1 MPTPRVIELAGV
13 TKRFGAVPAV
23 QDASLTVPRGSTHIL
38 LGSSGCGKSTI
49 LRLILGLVWPDAGTV
64 TVDGVVVTGDT
75 RASVVEQIGYV
86 VQSGGLFPH
95 LTAARNVTL
104 PAEVRHWPPERIR
117 PRLGDL
123 AAMVGFDARTLAR
136 LPGELSGGQRQRVS
150 LMRALMLDPP
160 VLLLDEPL
168 GALDPVVRAD
178 LQTQL
183 RQIFSRLG
191 KTVVMVTHDVAEAV
205 LFGAT
210 ISLMTRGRVVQQG
223 SFEEL
228 ARRPAEPF
236 VTEFLSAQAPPPEM
250 AAYLRR

>member
-1 MPTPRVIELAGV
+1 VIELAGV
-13 TKRFGAVPAV
+13 SKHFGSVPAV
-23 QDASLTVPRGSTHIL
+23 QDVSLTVPRGTTHVL

-49 LRLILGLVWPDAGTV
+49 LRLILGLAWPDAGSV
-64 TVDGVVVTGDT
+64 AVEGVVVNPDT
-75 RASVVEQIGYV
+75 RAIVVAQIGYV

-104 PAEVRHWPPERIR
+104 PAEVRHWPLERTR
-117 PRLGDL
+117 SRLTEL
-123 AAMVGFDARTLAR
+123 AAMVGFDAPTLGR

-178 LQTQL
+178 LQMQL
-183 RQIFSRLG
+183 RAIFSHLG

-210 ISLMTRGRVVQQG
+210 ISLMTQGRVVQQG

-236 VTEFLSAQAPPPEM
+236 VTEFLTAQAPPPEM

>member
-1 MPTPRVIELAGV
+1 VIQLSDV
-13 TKRFGAVPAV
+13 TKRFGSVVAVGDV
-23 QDASLTVPRGSTHIL
+23 SLAVPRGTTHVL

-49 LRLILGLVWPDAGTV
+49 LRLILGLAWPDTGTV
-64 TVDGVVVTGDT
+64 AVDGVVVTPDT
-75 RASVVEQIGYV
+75 RPSVVAQIGYV

-95 LTAARNVTL
+95 LTAGRNVTL
-104 PAEVRHWPPERIR
+104 PAEARHWPPERIR
-117 PRLGDL
+117 PRLADL
-123 AAMVGFDARTLAR
+123 AAMVGFDAATLAR
-136 LPGELSGGQRQRVS
+136 HPGELSGGQRQRVS

-178 LQTQL
+178 LQQQL
-183 RQIFSRLG
+183 REIFSRLG

-205 LFGAT
+205 LLGAA
-210 ISLMTRGRVVQQG
+210 ISLMTGGRVVQQG

-236 VTEFLSAQAPPPEM
+236 VTEFLGAQAPPPEM

>member
-1 MPTPRVIELAGV
+1 VIELAGV
-13 TKRFGAVPAV
+13 TKRFGSVPAV
-23 QDASLTVPRGSTHIL
+23 QDVSLTVPRGTTHVL

-49 LRLILGLVWPDAGTV
+49 LRLILGLAWPDAGTV
-64 TVDGVVVTGDT
+64 AVDGVAMTGDT
-75 RASVVEQIGYV
+75 RASVVAQIGYV
-86 VQSGGLFPH
+86 VQAGGLFPH
-95 LTAARNVTL
+95 LTAGRNVTL
-104 PAEVRHWPPERIR
+104 PAEARRWPPERIR
-117 PRLGDL
+117 PRLTDL
-123 AAMVGFDARTLAR
+123 AAMVGFDPSTLAR

-183 RQIFSRLG
+183 RAIFSRLG